1 MTGDKIKNKAGFT
14 LLELLVGIAIFTL
27 TITTAI
33 GLFITVIESQRKSV
47 AIQNVQE
54 NGRFLMWYASKEI
67 RMSTINNSED
77 GETNTLELTH
87 PDHGNVSY
95 SFTDTG
101 EFLRGG
107 EKLSSD
113 EVYVTGKF
121 LIDGKTSGDNEQP
134 RVTVVIKVQTIST
147 KKEEKAEINLQTT
160 FSQWQF

>member
-1 MTGDKIKNKAGFT
+1 MTGDKIKNKKGFT
-14 LLELLVGIAIFTL
+14 LLEMLIGIAIFTL
-27 TITTAI
+27 TIATAI
-33 GLFITVIESQRKSV
+33 GLFTTAIESQRKSRV
-47 AIQNVQE
+47 VQNVQE

-87 PDHGNVSY
+87 PDHGNVNY
-95 SFTDTG
+95 SFADG
-101 EFLRGG
+101 ELLRSG
-107 EKLSSD
+107 EKLNSD

-121 LIDGKTSGDNEQP
+121 SINGKTSGDNEQP
-134 RVTVVIKVQTIST
+134 RVTIVMKVQTIST